1 MKTVN
6 MLEAK
11 TNLSRLVSSAAAGE
25 VVVIANRGKPVVQLV
40 PVSEEQTHSAA
51 NAAQWLVRNHVP
63 GSTSRSSEDL
73 DRQIAEEREGWE

>member
-25 VVVIANRGKPVVQLV
+25 IVVIANRGKPVVQLV
-40 PVSEEQTHSAA
+40 PVREDPIHSAG
-51 NAAQWLVRNHVP
+51 NAAQWFVHHHVP
-63 GSTSRSSEDL
+63 GSTPRSSEDL
-73 DRQIAEEREGWE
+73 DHQIAQERESWE

>member
-11 TNLSRLVSSAAAGE
+11 TNLSRLVAAATEGE

-40 PVSEEQTHSAA
+40 PISNENTHTASKAA
-51 NAAQWLVRNHVP
+51 EWFSLHHLSGSSQRSIAELDAQI
-63 GSTSRSSEDL
+63 T
-73 DRQIAEEREGWE
+73 EEREGWE

>member
-25 VVVIANRGKPVVQLV
+25 VIVIANRGKPVVQLV
-40 PVSEEQTHSAA
+40 PVSQDPSHSAA
-51 NAAQWLVRNHVP
+51 NAAQWLVRHHVP
-63 GSTSRSSEDL
+63 GSTPRTSDAL
-73 DRQIAEEREGWE
+73 DRQIAQERESWE